1 VQAPA
6 APRLLHVPATPA
18 GPVPPGVSPCDDRI
32 VTGSAR
38 PVTMDGRTVVVPA
51 AAAGGLRRT
60 V

>member
-1 VQAPA
+1 
-6 APRLLHVPATPA
+6 
-18 GPVPPGVSPCDDRI
+18 